1 MMLRFMT
8 HKHPTKQSE
17 TGGNVDLRMRVW
29 FLTFYQNLLELLS
42 LTAVFFSRQAAL
54 ETSTR
59 GRRSSPSEQQVWRSY
74 SCVSTH
80 HRGWAIK
87 TAIKKKQT
95 PSPRLPAASLGVRF
109 FFLLFGKLHK
119 LRDEELPLYEGD
131 GDVGKKDE
139 PGDRVHP
146 PVEHVRHGDEGR
158 EVQAHKRESGL
169 L

>member
-1 MMLRFMT
+1 MT
-8 HKHPTKQSE
+8 NKHPTKQPE

-54 ETSTR
+54 ETSTN
-59 GRRSSPSEQQVWRSY
+59 GRLSASGQQVYRSY

-80 HRGWAIK
+80 HRAWGGAIK
-87 TAIKKKQT
+87 TTIKKNET

-119 LRDEELPLYEGD
+119 LRDEKLPLNEGD

-158 EVQAHKRESGL
+158 EVQAHERESGVL
-169 L
+169 